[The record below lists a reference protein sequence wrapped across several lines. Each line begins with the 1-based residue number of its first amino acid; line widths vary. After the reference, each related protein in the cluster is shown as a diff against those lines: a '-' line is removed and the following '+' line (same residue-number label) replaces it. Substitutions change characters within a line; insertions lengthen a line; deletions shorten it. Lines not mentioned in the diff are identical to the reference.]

1 MATIDDDPV
10 HVPPTSVHSNRYRV
24 HLDSLMSFVHKR
36 PPGQEYTRA
45 QAYRTSE
52 LNAITPIDVL
62 RWMNIK
68 TFGIPDPPIDANP
81 VSARSSS
88 LTFYKKSISFFM
100 PNRLIPWST
109 TRSEGNP
116 TRSNE
121 INDLLKRVKRKEVRK
136 QGVSPKCRRAITE
149 REYRLLLT
157 ALQAPR
163 REGDDDSNIAVSTNP
178 IVLRYGLPA
187 LLNFQFH
194 LIARIDDTTQVLL
207 SNLRPHEFFG
217 TNVLKQDSI
226 GQRMFPKSA
235 TPLGKL

>member
-1 MATIDDDPV
+1 
-10 HVPPTSVHSNRYRV
+10 
-24 HLDSLMSFVHKR
+24 
-36 PPGQEYTRA
+36 
-45 QAYRTSE
+45 
-52 LNAITPIDVL
+52 
-62 RWMNIK
+62 
-68 TFGIPDPPIDANP
+68 
-81 VSARSSS
+81 
-88 LTFYKKSISFFM
+88 M

-109 TRSEGNP
+109 SRSEGNP

-207 SNLRPHEFFG
+207 SNLRPHEYFG
-217 TNVLKQDSI
+217 TNVLKTRLNWSKNVSKERDAPWQIVMGSMDSAFCVLNSTALWLEMAFSC
-226 GQRMFPKSA
+226 GNPNAMLSPYLFSF
-235 TPLGKL
+235 L

>member
-1 MATIDDDPV
+1 MATVDDDPV
-10 HVPPTSVHSNRYRV
+10 HVPPTSVHTNRYRV

-36 PPGQEYTRA
+36 PPGQEYTRS

-52 LNAITPIDVL
+52 LNAITPVDVL
-62 RWMNIK
+62 HWMNIK

-88 LTFYKKSISFFM
+88 LNFYKKSISFFM

-109 TRSEGNP
+109 SRSEGNP

-157 ALQAPR
+157 ALQAP
-163 REGDDDSNIAVSTNP
+163 
-178 IVLRYGLPA
+178 LRGRMI
-187 LLNFQFH
+187 LL
-194 LIARIDDTTQVLL
+194 LTQLFCDL
-207 SNLRPHEFFG
+207 
-217 TNVLKQDSI
+217 DC
-226 GQRMFPKSA
+226 
-235 TPLGKL
+235 PLY